1 VPAMFALNPEDLA
14 DLRRWALSGAV
25 VVCVYGGIAAAMVR
39 WHDPVVD
46 TSEPTGAIVVEF
58 APEVVAPT
66 APETKVAPGPE
77 QVQSDAVPE
86 KPIEK
91 VEKEPEEKIEE
102 DKGELTVEQKA
113 EQKPPEEMP
122 RDASPISTPPPE
134 LPKIAALPAGP
145 IQGTPKKAVDPKAM
159 QTWVGEIAAA
169 IERKK
174 RHVRFRQEAVA
185 EVTFTLDKQGHL
197 IDSRIT
203 KSSGAADLDAE
214 ALTLLNRAQPFPP
227 GRGITDEQVHLT
239 VPIRFSLK

>member
-1 VPAMFALNPEDLA
+1 MLALTAEDFA
-14 DLRRWALSGAV
+14 DLRRWVFAGAAV
-25 VVCVYGGIAAAMVR
+25 VLAYGGIAATMVR
-39 WHDPVVD
+39 WHDPIVS
-46 TSEPTGAIVVEF
+46 SEPAGAIVVEL
-58 APEVVAPT
+58 APEQIA
-66 APETKVAPGPE
+66 APE
-77 QVQSDAVPE
+77 QVQSDTVPE

-91 VEKEPEEKIEE
+91 VEKEPEEKVG
-102 DKGELTVEQKA
+102 DKGELTVEQKV
-113 EQKPPEEMP
+113 ETKPPEEMP

-174 RHVRFRQEAVA
+174 RHIRFRQEAVA
-185 EVTFTLDKQGHL
+185 EVTFTLDKHGHL
-197 IDSRIT
+197 IDSRIS

-214 ALTLLNRAQPFPP
+214 ALAMLNRAQPFPP
-227 GRGITDEQVHLT
+227 GTARGITDEQVHLT